1 MPEVLDKVG
10 TEDMKNS
17 RKLFV
22 VVKGGTGEED
32 MEARLKAYQKFKN
45 KVDAIEEYLEL
56 IKEEKGTSNR
66 SLFIPFG
73 PLK

>member
-1 MPEVLDKVG
+1 M
-10 TEDMKNS
+10 
-17 RKLFV
+17 